1 MTATGALRR
10 TLVLAAVAALV
21 LGGPLRGRAT
31 PSPCLPPGIASEV
44 LTWETANAQAVAF
57 PTESGGKR
65 AGLLELYKA
74 PDGRSVVVVWVQGDI
89 VYVDSAPQDPETPGW
104 VDAGFMTSNGK
115 TLLDPPRKPCQWRVV
130 NGTDV

>member
-1 MTATGALRR
+1 MRALRR
-10 TLVLAAVAALV
+10 TLAFAGAAGVVLALAPHGAA
-21 LGGPLRGRAT
+21 AT
-31 PSPCLPPGIASEV
+31 SPCLPPGVAREI

-57 PTESGGKR
+57 PTETGGKR

-89 VYVDSAPQDPETPGW
+89 VYVDSAPQDPESPGW

-115 TLLDPPRKPCQWRVV
+115 TLLDPPKKPCQWRVV

>member
-1 MTATGALRR
+1 MKRALRR
-10 TLVLAAVAALV
+10 TLVLAAAAGLV
-21 LGGPLRGRAT
+21 LGAAPRGWAT
-31 PSPCLPPGIASEV
+31 LSPCLPPGIAREV
-44 LTWETANAQAVAF
+44 LSWETANAQAVAF

-89 VYVDSAPQDPETPGW
+89 VYVDNAPQDPDSPGW

-115 TLLDPPRKPCQWRVV
+115 TLLDPKRTPCQWRVV